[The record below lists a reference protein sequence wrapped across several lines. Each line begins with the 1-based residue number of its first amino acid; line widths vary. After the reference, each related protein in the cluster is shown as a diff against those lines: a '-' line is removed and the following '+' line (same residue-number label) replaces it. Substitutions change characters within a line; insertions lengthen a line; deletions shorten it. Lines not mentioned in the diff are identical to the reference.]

1 MFEGLAAGLE
11 EDESGVWTMFTG
23 QYYDDVQIH
32 WDYSNQFQ
40 KPCVAAIACHKFV
53 ITFCV
58 CLEFRQTGIKQS
70 LFFTYLT
77 TFSLISS
84 LGIAIGIAI
93 TEAHSQ
99 TVDPVLSAT
108 LEGIAAGSLIYVVM
122 FEVRAVNK
130 PSRSF
135 TSSLKAPT
143 STFKIENLLRHD

>member
-1 MFEGLAAGLE
+1 M
-11 EDESGVWTMFTG
+11 
-23 QYYDDVQIH
+23 
-32 WDYSNQFQ
+32 
-40 KPCVAAIACHKFV
+40 

-84 LGIAIGIAI
+84 LGIAIGIAV
-93 TEAHSQ
+93 TEAHSH

-122 FEVRAVNK
+122 FEVRAVTDRRK
-130 PSRSF
+130 VSQCPSLLKELTKVSF
-135 TSSLKAPT
+135 PAR
-143 STFKIENLLRHD
+143 E

>member
-1 MFEGLAAGLE
+1 M
-11 EDESGVWTMFTG
+11 
-23 QYYDDVQIH
+23 
-32 WDYSNQFQ
+32 
-40 KPCVAAIACHKFV
+40 

-84 LGIAIGIAI
+84 IGIAIGIAV
-93 TEAHSQ
+93 TEAHSH

-122 FEVRAVNK
+122 FEVRTVPISRQFFDSSIRGARPRAVQGGVR
-130 PSRSF
+130 PPAAGGRH
-135 TSSLKAPT
+135 PR
-143 STFKIENLLRHD
+143 LLHHDGHPDIRCGEAHVYIK

>member
-1 MFEGLAAGLE
+1 M
-11 EDESGVWTMFTG
+11 
-23 QYYDDVQIH
+23 
-32 WDYSNQFQ
+32 
-40 KPCVAAIACHKFV
+40 

-84 LGIAIGIAI
+84 IGIAIGIAA
-93 TEAHSQ
+93 TEAHSH

-122 FEVRAVNK
+122 FEVRTVSVPISRKFVDSSIRGSRPRAVQGGVR
-130 PSRSF
+130 PPAAGGCHPR
-135 TSSLKAPT
+135 
-143 STFKIENLLRHD
+143 LLHHDGHPDIRCGEAHIFEVMK